1 MDNTYKNINEQDLN
15 KKLKILIV
23 SDDMISDMLNS
34 SKLNPIV
41 TKLYIRGR
49 RLNFLLFFITKSYFA
64 AAKNIRQNSTHYFM
78 MKTPNQRE
86 LHKSQLI
93 IHQILTLKTL

>member
-49 RLNFLLFFITKSYFA
+49 KLNFLLFFYHKVLFCCSEKYQTKFYSLLYDE
-64 AAKNIRQNSTHYFM
+64 NS
-78 MKTPNQRE
+78 
-86 LHKSQLI
+86 KS
-93 IHQILTLKTL
+93 TRAS

>member
-34 SKLNPIV
+34 NKLNAIV
-41 TKLYIRGR
+41 TKLYTRGR
-49 RLNFLLFFITKSYFA
+49 KLNFLLVFMTKSYFA
-64 AAKNIRQNSTHYFM
+64 AAKNIRLNSAYYFV
-78 MKTPNQRE
+78 MKTPNQGA